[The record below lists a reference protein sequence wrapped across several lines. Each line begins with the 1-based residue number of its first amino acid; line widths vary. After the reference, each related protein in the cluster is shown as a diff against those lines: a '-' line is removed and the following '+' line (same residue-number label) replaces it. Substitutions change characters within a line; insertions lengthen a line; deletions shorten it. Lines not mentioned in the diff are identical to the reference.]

1 MWRGSLVKEK
11 RRFSCRVSMLI
22 PDCSCSSTRP
32 SLVYL
37 IVVPFETEMKF
48 KLEDVYHISVPV
60 SFSGFI

>member
-1 MWRGSLVKEK
+1 
-11 RRFSCRVSMLI
+11 MLN

-60 SFSGFI
+60 WFLLSFFSLNFS